1 MFSSV
6 SEPDPHCF
14 WKLDPDPHKSQNSGA
29 FEAQHGAVEG
39 RDAHNGGMEAFASF
53 TVNVAAHD
61 VPVAVA
67 SAVADVIAAVGV
79 PLFSGFCWRS
89 CYCWRP

>member
-14 WKLDPDPHKSQNSGA
+14 WKLDPYPHKSQNSGA
-29 FEAQHGAVEG
+29 FEAKHGAVEC
-39 RDAHNGGMEAFASF
+39 RDAYNGGMEAFASF
-53 TVNVAAHD
+53 NVYVAAND
-61 VPVAVA
+61 VPAVVA
-67 SAVADVIAAVGV
+67 SVVADVIAAVGV
-79 PLFSGFCWRS
+79 PLFSGFCWHS